1 MQYSQFIFDQ
11 HSLVLHFYA
20 SFLQMCFFYFNSTEF
35 LSTAS
40 KKTSL
45 TLLIYVRVNATYSS
59 KLKVNPFLPQE
70 SGYEY
75 LILLDNVC
83 LCGELRAY
91 EGLKGNML
99 WGMFA

>member
-1 MQYSQFIFDQ
+1 
-11 HSLVLHFYA
+11 
-20 SFLQMCFFYFNSTEF
+20 MCFFTLTL
-35 LSTAS
+35 LSS
-40 KKTSL
+40 SVLLQKNNNPSL

-83 LCGELRAY
+83 LCGELRAQ
-91 EGLKGNML
+91 GLKANML